1 LRNQYDLP
9 AVENGDE
16 PMASANLMTLKALI
30 AKGEPT
36 TELKPGNYSVKEPQP
51 AATTN
56 GEENN
61 E

>member
-1 LRNQYDLP
+1 
-9 AVENGDE
+9 
-16 PMASANLMTLKALI
+16 MTLKALI
-30 AKGEPT
+30 TKGEPT

-51 AATTN
+51 AAPAN